1 MFLQGAESPQS
12 LESPVS
18 LTANLCCCFHL
29 SACSILAAYDLGAA
43 PGLLQKIYDDEAKVQ
58 RPIHLDD
65 KDEEIVISQDN
76 WKQFIGNIKL
86 ESPRCTRCC
95 C

>member
-18 LTANLCCCFHL
+18 LTAKLCCCFHL
-29 SACSILAAYDLGAA
+29 SACSILAAYDLGAS